1 MHLLW
6 LRLQQKPEQ
15 IKEHDKVI
23 TKDAISDE
31 GLFYRTSRRQEV
43 LLKIPNNLLDKD
55 MLFSESMFG
64 LLSLI

>member
-6 LRLQQKPEQ
+6 LRLQQKPQ

-31 GLFYRTSRRQEV
+31 GLFTAHRVDKKYY
-43 LLKIPNNLLDKD
+43 LKSQQFIR
-55 MLFSESMFG
+55 
-64 LLSLI
+64 